1 MVIKI
6 FSSIYDCKNIE
17 MNIFHWHII
26 ILKMLQPIFITLYC
40 NMGKYLTSCI

>member
-6 FSSIYDCKNIE
+6 FSSIYDCKKIE
-17 MNIFHWHII
+17 MNIFHWHI

>member
-6 FSSIYDCKNIE
+6 FSSIYDCEKIE

-26 ILKMLQPIFITLYC
+26 ILKMLQPTKIKSKRNELLNRIQ
-40 NMGKYLTSCI
+40 